1 MQHRIPDSAISF
13 YMDCMAL
20 AWGVDPVIRRKVL
33 SPVVLHLMK
42 VVTSYSGSNLLACAL
57 VSTYVQNFDNV
68 QGRSTMPIVVFTTRA
83 DHAAQVLS
91 ILRNVAKDRFGAH
104 AESRVKAVWAGIQ
117 GDEWVREF
125 LARPNAKVDEVD
137 VLVTT
142 SVLQAGQPRP
152 ESRRGQRR
160 TRFDIESAWD
170 VGAGAAWGQ
179 EYTLVKG
186 VDEEWTKEQ
195 TAAYQ
200 SSMSTSISKYCLKYE
215 DCTDDVTSIMDERAN
230 LGDVMQAKLASIL
243 STVEDY
249 AKHGTALLVKPL
261 CEDGRQLPRTPAKE
275 AKVMGEYI
283 WLVATLDFDR

>member
-1 MQHRIPDSAISF
+1 
-13 YMDCMAL
+13 
-20 AWGVDPVIRRKVL
+20 
-33 SPVVLHLMK
+33 MK
-42 VVTSYSGSNLLACAL
+42 VVTSYSGSNLLASAL

-68 QGRSTMPIVVFTTRA
+68 QGRSTMPIVVFTTLA

-117 GDEWVREF
+117 GDEWKRHGRVQVWLYPGR
-125 LARPNAKVDEVD
+125 
-137 VLVTT
+137 
-142 SVLQAGQPRP
+142 

-200 SSMSTSISKYCLKYE
+200 SSMSTSISKYCLKY
-215 DCTDDVTSIMDERAN
+215 DDYTDDVTSIMDERAN